1 MVATHEAGI
10 ALIIRAKQADTT
22 RPQKITLGEMRE
34 MGVRGLLLYCSDFS
48 CSHSAEIS
56 AKRGPDKEGLLQR
69 FRHDQSGSYI
79 IIALAMP
86 VLVGAAGL
94 GTEVGW
100 WLYEHKNMQSAAD
113 SVAVSAATAGSNLSV
128 EANSVTS
135 FYGLTNGTKNVAVT
149 VNQ

>member
-56 AKRGPDKEGLLQR
+56 ANRWPDHVRLSDLETQFVCQACGIKGADLRPDFNWAKKQPLVPELTRSGNINLNERVSLHR
-69 FRHDQSGSYI
+69 ACHD
-79 IIALAMP
+79 
-86 VLVGAAGL
+86 
-94 GTEVGW
+94 
-100 WLYEHKNMQSAAD
+100 N
-113 SVAVSAATAGSNLSV
+113 
-128 EANSVTS
+128 
-135 FYGLTNGTKNVAVT
+135 T
-149 VNQ
+149 VC